1 MIRINL
7 LPVKKSRRQEA
18 MRTELMLAGLGL
30 VGVVLLL
37 GAVFAFKAVQ
47 ASEMSAENAR
57 IQTHINELKEVVAR
71 VEEIERLK
79 GDLTQKL
86 QVIKQLK
93 ASKAG
98 PVRLLDELAQATP
111 EKLQLT
117 SLDEKAGLVKL
128 AGVSV
133 SNEVIS
139 QFLSNLEGSEFLRD
153 VYLNAIDQKAI
164 EGVKLKTFSIT
175 MRLVV
180 PGTTDGD
187 APATDAKGG
196 KGGKNAGGAA
206 PTGGAAP
213 ADGAALPPTGVNA
226 AKAAGAG
233 ATTPSTDDTKTKD
246 ATGGTAPAPAQ
257 PTAQPGQAG

>member
-18 MRTELMLAGLGL
+18 MRSELLLAAAGLLGL
-30 VGVVLLL
+30 VFLL
-37 GAVFAFKAVQ
+37 GGVLFWKTVQ
-47 ASEMSAENAR
+47 ASELKAENKR
-57 IQTHINELKEVVAR
+57 IEVHIYELKEVVAR

-79 GDLTQKL
+79 GDLTKKL

-93 ASKAG
+93 ANKAG
-98 PVRLLDELAQATP
+98 PVRLLDELAQAMP

-117 SLDEKAGLVKL
+117 SLDEKGGLVKL

-139 QFLSNLEGSEFLRD
+139 QFLSNLESSEYLLD

-180 PGTTDGD
+180 PGMNKEEGKEGTKD
-187 APATDAKGG
+187 APKDAPKDA
-196 KGGKNAGGAA
+196 AGGADGKDAAA
-206 PTGGAAP
+206 PNTEAPKSDTKDATGGAAP
-213 ADGAALPPTGVNA
+213 AP
-226 AKAAGAG
+226 AK
-233 ATTPSTDDTKTKD
+233 PD
-246 ATGGTAPAPAQ
+246 
-257 PTAQPGQAG
+257 AQPGHAG